1 MRESFVFYASFEKAF
16 AILTDEEELQLIR
29 AILDYALRE
38 QEPKNL
44 TVSCRTV
51 FELIRPQLDASCR
64 RFDAA
69 KKGAEHRWGKD
80 KEENSTPPTKQEVPD
95 SAETKSKKPAK
106 KEIPPSPEEGKEEQ
120 EKPKPK
126 KKRFGF
132 WMNVYLTKEE
142 LDELSKITLYQ
153 DLISKYSEYKS
164 RHIFKPIRDYEAILY
179 FQKHKEVSEE
189 MFLDENAEYW

>member
-1 MRESFVFYASFEKAF
+1 VPFPNISITVTEPLPLNSCFHNSFY
-16 AILTDEEELQLIR
+16 I
-29 AILDYALRE
+29 
-38 QEPKNL
+38 
-44 TVSCRTV
+44 
-51 FELIRPQLDASCR
+51 
-64 RFDAA
+64 
-69 KKGAEHRWGKD
+69 
-80 KEENSTPPTKQEVPD
+80 KEV
-95 SAETKSKKPAK
+95 
-106 KEIPPSPEEGKEEQ
+106 PPSPEEGKEER